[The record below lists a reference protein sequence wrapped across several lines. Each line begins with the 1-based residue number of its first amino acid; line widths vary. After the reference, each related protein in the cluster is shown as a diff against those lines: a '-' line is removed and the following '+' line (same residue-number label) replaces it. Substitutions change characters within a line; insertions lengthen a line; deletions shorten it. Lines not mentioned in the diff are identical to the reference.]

1 MYMTPSAP
9 ITAPGGAAIIIGG
22 GASGLLLAE
31 AMGRDTWFDGKRIAL
46 FEKQEQKGND
56 RTWCFWESG
65 EGAFD
70 ELIETRW
77 DRMRFRGT
85 GIDRVLP
92 LLPLSYKMLRGE
104 DFYASYYQKI
114 ATCPNIHV
122 IREAV
127 NHVEERPD
135 GAFLKTSRASYT
147 TSRVFSSV
155 PFSQPPLPG
164 RPYPLIRQH
173 FIGWRVR
180 VPRPVFDP
188 DTPTFMDFGIPQ
200 RGNTRFMYVLP
211 DSPTEALLEYTLFS
225 KDLLEPGEYEA
236 AIEAYLREEYGVG
249 EYEILEK
256 ERGSIPMTCNDFT
269 ARDSKHITHIGI
281 AGGWA
286 RPSTGYTFWNST
298 QLVPRL
304 VKALKSGKR
313 LQMARRNR
321 FWFYDLVLLEV
332 LAGNNARGGEVFS
345 ALFRRVPPARILRFL
360 HQQTSLG
367 EDLRIIAACP
377 KRLFIRA
384 LWRSFLKSLG

>member
-1 MYMTPSAP
+1 MEHFDF
-9 ITAPGGAAIIIGG
+9 IIIGG

-92 LLPLSYKMLRGE
+92 LLPLTYKMLRGE

-211 DSPTEALLEYTLFS
+211 DS
-225 KDLLEPGEYEA
+225 
-236 AIEAYLREEYGVG
+236 R
-249 EYEILEK
+249 
-256 ERGSIPMTCNDFT
+256 R
-269 ARDSKHITHIGI
+269 
-281 AGGWA
+281 
-286 RPSTGYTFWNST
+286 RPCWNT
-298 QLVPRL
+298 
-304 VKALKSGKR
+304 
-313 LQMARRNR
+313 
-321 FWFYDLVLLEV
+321 
-332 LAGNNARGGEVFS
+332 
-345 ALFRRVPPARILRFL
+345 
-360 HQQTSLG
+360 
-367 EDLRIIAACP
+367 
-377 KRLFIRA
+377 
-384 LWRSFLKSLG
+384 RSFQKTCWNPGNTRRPLKRTSGRNTGSGNMKSWKKNAGASR